1 LEGDFEMKK
10 GKASFSKN
18 LTGFT
23 LIEVLIT
30 LTIIAILMSFVAPYV
45 LNRPDQ
51 ARELKLKFDFEA
63 IESALALYKLDNG
76 KYPTQELGFDH
87 LVNGE
92 NGSKYLSKIP
102 QDPWGSNYIYKI
114 DNNNI
119 EIISLGPD
127 GLLKGPD
134 EDDIS
139 HVLN

>member
-1 LEGDFEMKK
+1 M
-10 GKASFSKN
+10 
-18 LTGFT
+18 TGFT

-51 ARELKLKFDFEA
+51 ARDLKLKFDFEA

-87 LVNGE
+87 LINGD

-102 QDPWGSNYIYKI
+102 EDPWGSNYIYKME
-114 DNNNI
+114 NNVV
-119 EIISLGPD
+119 EIISIGPD
-127 GLLKGPD
+127 GLLDGP
-134 EDDIS
+134 EDDDIT
-139 HVLN
+139 HILK

>member
-1 LEGDFEMKK
+1 MKNK
-10 GKASFSKN
+10 DTLFSKK

-51 ARELKLKFDFEA
+51 ARELKLRYDFEA
-63 IESALALYKLDNG
+63 IESALALYKLDKG
-76 KYPTQELGFDH
+76 RYPAQDLGFDH
-87 LVNGE
+87 LVNGDD
-92 NGSKYLSKIP
+92 GSKYLSKIP
-102 QDPWGSNYIYKI
+102 QDPWGNNYIYKI
-114 DNNNI
+114 DNDTI

-127 GLLKGPD
+127 GVLKGSG
-134 EDDIS
+134 DDDSS

>member
-1 LEGDFEMKK
+1 MKNRE
-10 GKASFSKN
+10 ALSSKK

-87 LVNGE
+87 LVNGD

-139 HVLN
+139 HVLNQ

>member
-1 LEGDFEMKK
+1 MKNK
-10 GKASFSKN
+10 EALSSKK

-127 GLLKGPD
+127 GLLTGPD

>member
-1 LEGDFEMKK
+1 MK
-10 GKASFSKN
+10 SNKN
-18 LTGFT
+18 LFGNTLTGFT

-51 ARELKLKFDFEA
+51 ARDLKLKFDFEA

-76 KYPTQELGFDH
+76 KYPAQELGFDH
-87 LVNGE
+87 LVNGD

-102 QDPWGSNYIYKI
+102 QDPWGENYIYKV
-114 DNNNI
+114 DNNVV

-127 GLLKGPD
+127 GLLDGP
-134 EDDIS
+134 EDDDIT
-139 HVLN
+139 HILK

>member
-1 LEGDFEMKK
+1 MK
-10 GKASFSKN
+10 SKKN
-18 LTGFT
+18 LFGNTLTGFT

-51 ARELKLKFDFEA
+51 ARDLKLKFDFEA

-76 KYPTQELGFDH
+76 KYPAQELGFDH
-87 LVNGE
+87 LVNGD

-102 QDPWGSNYIYKI
+102 QDPWGANYIYKV
-114 DNNNI
+114 DNNVV

-127 GLLKGPD
+127 GLLDGF
-134 EDDIS
+134 EDDDVS
-139 HVLN
+139 HILN

>member
-1 LEGDFEMKK
+1 MKSR
-10 GKASFSKN
+10 KASFSKN

-63 IESALALYKLDNG
+63 IESALVLYKLDRG
-76 KYPTQELGFDH
+76 KYPSQELGFDT
-87 LVNGE
+87 LVNGDD
-92 NGSKYLSKIP
+92 GSKYLSKIP
-102 QDPWGSNYIYKI
+102 QDPWGENYIYKI
-114 DNNNI
+114 DSQNNI

-127 GLLKGPD
+127 GLLEGL
-134 EDDIS
+134 EDDDVS
-139 HVLN
+139 HILN

>member
-1 LEGDFEMKK
+1 MK
-10 GKASFSKN
+10 SKKN
-18 LTGFT
+18 LSGNTLTGFT

-51 ARELKLKFDFEA
+51 ARDLKLKFDFEA

-76 KYPTQELGFDH
+76 KYPAQELGFDH
-87 LVNGE
+87 LVNGD

-102 QDPWGSNYIYKI
+102 QDPWGENYIYKV
-114 DNNNI
+114 DNNVV

-127 GLLKGPD
+127 GLLDGP
-134 EDDIS
+134 EDDDVS
-139 HVLN
+139 HILN

>member
-1 LEGDFEMKK
+1 MKIK
-10 GKASFSKN
+10 KNSFGN
-18 LTGFT
+18 TLTGFT

-51 ARELKLKFDFEA
+51 ARDLKLKFDFEA

-87 LVNGE
+87 LINGD

-102 QDPWGSNYIYKI
+102 EDPWGSNYVYKI
-114 DNNNI
+114 WGEN
-119 EIISLGPD
+119 
-127 GLLKGPD
+127 
-134 EDDIS
+134 
-139 HVLN
+139 

>member
-1 LEGDFEMKK
+1 MKIK
-10 GKASFSKN
+10 KSSFGN
-18 LTGFT
+18 ILTGFT

-51 ARELKLKFDFEA
+51 ARDLKLKFDFEA

-87 LVNGE
+87 LINGD

-102 QDPWGSNYIYKI
+102 EDPWGSNYVYKME
-114 DNNNI
+114 NNVV
-119 EIISLGPD
+119 EIISIGPD
-127 GLLKGPD
+127 GLLDGP
-134 EDDIS
+134 EDDDIT
-139 HVLN
+139 HILK

>member
-1 LEGDFEMKK
+1 MKIK
-10 GKASFSKN
+10 KNSFGN
-18 LTGFT
+18 TLTGFT

-51 ARELKLKFDFEA
+51 ARDLKLKFDFEA

-87 LVNGE
+87 LINGD

-102 QDPWGSNYIYKI
+102 EDPWGSNYVYKME
-114 DNNNI
+114 NNVV
-119 EIISLGPD
+119 EIISIGPD
-127 GLLKGPD
+127 GLLDGP
-134 EDDIS
+134 EDDDIT
-139 HVLN
+139 HILK

>member
-1 LEGDFEMKK
+1 MKNK
-10 GKASFSKN
+10 EALSSKKF
-18 LTGFT
+18 TGFT

>member
-1 LEGDFEMKK
+1 MKIK
-10 GKASFSKN
+10 KNSFGN
-18 LTGFT
+18 TLTGFT

-51 ARELKLKFDFEA
+51 ARDLKLKFDFEA

-87 LVNGE
+87 LINGD

-102 QDPWGSNYIYKI
+102 EDPWGSNYIFKME
-114 DNNNI
+114 NNVV
-119 EIISLGPD
+119 EIISIGPD
-127 GLLKGPD
+127 GLLDGP
-134 EDDIS
+134 EDDDIT
-139 HVLN
+139 HILK

>member
-1 LEGDFEMKK
+1 LEGDFEMKNK
-10 GKASFSKN
+10 EALSSKK

>member
-1 LEGDFEMKK
+1 MKNK
-10 GKASFSKN
+10 EALSSKK

-63 IESALALYKLDNG
+63 IESALVLYKLDNG
-76 KYPTQELGFDH
+76 KYPSQELGFDT
-87 LVNGE
+87 LVNGDD
-92 NGSKYLSKIP
+92 GSKYLSKIP
-102 QDPWGSNYIYKI
+102 QDPWGNNYIYKI
-114 DNNNI
+114 DSQNNI

-127 GLLKGPD
+127 GLLEGL
-134 EDDIS
+134 EDDDVS
-139 HVLN
+139 HILN

>member
-1 LEGDFEMKK
+1 MKNK
-10 GKASFSKN
+10 EALSSKK

-92 NGSKYLSKIP
+92 NGSKYLSKLI
-102 QDPWGSNYIYKI
+102 
-114 DNNNI
+114 
-119 EIISLGPD
+119 
-127 GLLKGPD
+127 
-134 EDDIS
+134 
-139 HVLN
+139 

>member
-1 LEGDFEMKK
+1 MKIK
-10 GKASFSKN
+10 KSSSGN
-18 LTGFT
+18 TLTGFT

-51 ARELKLKFDFEA
+51 ARDLKLKFDFEA

-87 LVNGE
+87 LINGE

-102 QDPWGSNYIYKI
+102 EDPWGSNYLYKME
-114 DNNNI
+114 NNVV
-119 EIISLGPD
+119 EIISIGPD
-127 GLLKGPD
+127 GLLDGP
-134 EDDIS
+134 EDDDIT
-139 HVLN
+139 HILK

>member
-1 LEGDFEMKK
+1 MKIK
-10 GKASFSKN
+10 KNSFGN
-18 LTGFT
+18 TLTGFT

-51 ARELKLKFDFEA
+51 ARDLKLKFDFEA

-87 LVNGE
+87 LINGD

-102 QDPWGSNYIYKI
+102 EDPWGSNYVYKME
-114 DNNNI
+114 NNVV
-119 EIISLGPD
+119 EIISIGPD
-127 GLLKGPD
+127 GLLDGP
-134 EDDIS
+134 EDDDVTHI
-139 HVLN
+139 LK

>member
-1 LEGDFEMKK
+1 MKIK
-10 GKASFSKN
+10 KNSFGN
-18 LTGFT
+18 TLTGFT

-51 ARELKLKFDFEA
+51 ARDLKLKFDFEA

-87 LVNGE
+87 LINGD

-102 QDPWGSNYIYKI
+102 EDPWGSNYIYKME
-114 DNNNI
+114 NNVV
-119 EIISLGPD
+119 EIISIGPD
-127 GLLKGPD
+127 GLLDGP
-134 EDDIS
+134 EDDDIT
-139 HVLN
+139 HILK

>member
-1 LEGDFEMKK
+1 MKIK
-10 GKASFSKN
+10 KSSSGN
-18 LTGFT
+18 TLTGFT

-51 ARELKLKFDFEA
+51 ARDLKLKFDFKA

-87 LVNGE
+87 LINGE

-102 QDPWGSNYIYKI
+102 EDPWGSNYVYKMK
-114 DNNNI
+114 NNVV
-119 EIISLGPD
+119 EIISIGPD
-127 GLLKGPD
+127 GLLDGP
-134 EDDIS
+134 EDDDIT
-139 HVLN
+139 HILK

>member
-1 LEGDFEMKK
+1 MK
-10 GKASFSKN
+10 SNKN
-18 LTGFT
+18 LFGNTLTGFT

-51 ARELKLKFDFEA
+51 ARDLKLKFDFEA

-76 KYPTQELGFDH
+76 KYPAQELGFDH
-87 LVNGE
+87 LV

-102 QDPWGSNYIYKI
+102 QDPWGENYIYKV
-114 DNNNI
+114 DNNVV

-127 GLLKGPD
+127 GLLDGP
-134 EDDIS
+134 EDDDVS
-139 HVLN
+139 HILN

>member
-1 LEGDFEMKK
+1 MKIK
-10 GKASFSKN
+10 KSSSGN
-18 LTGFT
+18 TLTGFT

-51 ARELKLKFDFEA
+51 ARDLKLKFDFEA

-87 LVNGE
+87 LINGE

-102 QDPWGSNYIYKI
+102 EDPWGSNYVYKME
-114 DNNNI
+114 NNVV
-119 EIISLGPD
+119 EIISIGPD
-127 GLLKGPD
+127 GLLDGP
-134 EDDIS
+134 EDDDIT
-139 HVLN
+139 HILK

>member
-1 LEGDFEMKK
+1 MKNK
-10 GKASFSKN
+10 EALFSKK

-87 LVNGE
+87 LVNG
-92 NGSKYLSKIP
+92 NDGSKYLSKIP

>member
-1 LEGDFEMKK
+1 MKIK
-10 GKASFSKN
+10 KNSFGN
-18 LTGFT
+18 TLTGFT

-51 ARELKLKFDFEA
+51 ARDLKLKFDFEA

-87 LVNGE
+87 LISGD

-102 QDPWGSNYIYKI
+102 EDPWGSNYVYKME
-114 DNNNI
+114 NNVV
-119 EIISLGPD
+119 EIISIGPD
-127 GLLKGPD
+127 GLLDGP
-134 EDDIS
+134 EDDDIT
-139 HVLN
+139 HILK

>member
-1 LEGDFEMKK
+1 MK
-10 GKASFSKN
+10 SNKN
-18 LTGFT
+18 LFGNTLTGFT

-51 ARELKLKFDFEA
+51 ARDLKLKFDFEA

-76 KYPTQELGFDH
+76 KYPAQELGFDH
-87 LVNGE
+87 LVNGD

-102 QDPWGSNYIYKI
+102 QDPWGENYIYKV
-114 DNNNI
+114 DNNVV

-127 GLLKGPD
+127 GLLDGP
-134 EDDIS
+134 EDDDVS
-139 HVLN
+139 HILN

>member
-1 LEGDFEMKK
+1 MKIK
-10 GKASFSKN
+10 KNSFGN
-18 LTGFT
+18 TLTGFT

-51 ARELKLKFDFEA
+51 ARDLKLKFDFEA

-87 LVNGE
+87 LINGD

-102 QDPWGSNYIYKI
+102 EDPWGSNYIYKME
-114 DNNNI
+114 NNVV
-119 EIISLGPD
+119 EIISIGPD
-127 GLLKGPD
+127 GLLDGP
-134 EDDIS
+134 EDDDVTHI
-139 HVLN
+139 LK

>member
-1 LEGDFEMKK
+1 MKIK
-10 GKASFSKN
+10 KNSFGN
-18 LTGFT
+18 TLTGFT

-51 ARELKLKFDFEA
+51 ARDLKLKFDFEA

-87 LVNGE
+87 LINGE

-102 QDPWGSNYIYKI
+102 EDPWGSNYVYKME
-114 DNNNI
+114 NNVV
-119 EIISLGPD
+119 EIISIGPD
-127 GLLKGPD
+127 GLLDGP
-134 EDDIS
+134 EDDDIT
-139 HVLN
+139 HILK